1 MKKQL
6 FIIMLFATVFICAD
20 FQGGNQLG
28 QDIVDTPVDT
38 GGDLLG
44 SAFGVVSGA
53 VEETERLTGDNIEH
67 IQREER
73 QPSPRKIRK
82 INGTYRQI
90 K

>member
-20 FQGGNQLG
+20 FQRGNQLG

-38 GGDLLG
+38 ARDLLG
-44 SAFGVVSGA
+44 SAFGMVSGA
-53 VEETERLTGDNIEH
+53 VEETGERLTGDRIE

-73 QPSPRKIRK
+73 QPRKIRK

>member
-20 FQGGNQLG
+20 FQRGNQLG
-28 QDIVDTPVDT
+28 QDITSVDT
-38 GGDLLG
+38 GRDLLG
-44 SAFGVVSGA
+44 SAFGMVSGA
-53 VEETERLTGDNIEH
+53 IEETGERLTGDNIEH

>member
-20 FQGGNQLG
+20 FQRGNQLG

-38 GGDLLG
+38 ARDLLG
-44 SAFGVVSGA
+44 SAFGMVSGA
-53 VEETERLTGDNIEH
+53 VEATGERLTGDNIEH

-73 QPSPRKIRK
+73 QPRKIRK

>member
-20 FQGGNQLG
+20 FQRDNQLG
-28 QDIVDTPVDT
+28 QDIVDTSDT
-38 GGDLLG
+38 ARDLLG
-44 SAFGVVSGA
+44 SAFGMVSGA
-53 VEETERLTGDNIEH
+53 VEETGERLMGDRIE
-67 IQREER
+67 IQRDER
-73 QPSPRKIRK
+73 QPRKIRK